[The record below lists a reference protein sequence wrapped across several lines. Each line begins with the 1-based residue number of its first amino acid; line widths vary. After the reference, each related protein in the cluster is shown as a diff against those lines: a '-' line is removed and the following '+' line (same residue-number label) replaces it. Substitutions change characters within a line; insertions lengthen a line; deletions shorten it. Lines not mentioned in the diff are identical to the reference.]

1 MSRWKS
7 SWLCCR
13 CMPVRVRPRRV
24 RRRGVSA
31 SCRLGQVAAD
41 DRFDLSTRDS
51 IVLTGLNQ
59 RGAGLVERGLR
70 CEQVEQRRSAK
81 SIPLLLYAKVFLSG
95 SDRGL
100 LNDDPFFRRMQ
111 PTELLNQVLLR
122 R

>member
-1 MSRWKS
+1 M
-7 SWLCCR
+7 
-13 CMPVRVRPRRV
+13 
-24 RRRGVSA
+24 SA

-70 CEQVEQRRSAK
+70 GEQVKQRRSAQR
-81 SIPLLLYAKVFLSG
+81 IPLLLHAKVLLSG
-95 SDRGL
+95 SDRSQ

-111 PTELLNQVLLR
+111 RTELLNQALLR
-122 R
+122 REARVAQL